1 MKGKVDEKADQMKK
15 PDAILVG
22 DLHIRDDTP
31 KCRLDDFWQT
41 QKRKMLWLKDL
52 WESLDKPPILQ
63 PGDVFHKWKSS
74 PQVINAVLNWLPPMV
89 TIPGNPGKHN
99 YFTQE
104 GFERDALS
112 VVASSKRRWV
122 VLGDRKNWIPEL
134 PNDFMEVHAAL
145 WEKELIQVIPHPS
158 GRRQILITH
167 KMIVQERKPFEGEY
181 AGAFLRRMKSYD
193 LILTGHNHQSFVQ
206 EQHGR
211 LLVNPGSF
219 TRQSTSEDHRPVV
232 YLWHAANNTVEVIYV
247 PIEDGVISKEH
258 IDTPKERDERIAAFV
273 ERLDTDLEVTIR
285 FKDNILTHI
294 EANEIRD
301 MVKERVLEAI
311 DES

>member
-1 MKGKVDEKADQMKK
+1 MVKK
-15 PDAILVG
+15 PDALLVG

-31 KCRLDDFWQT
+31 QCRLDDFWQT
-41 QKRKMLWLKDL
+41 QKRKMLWLKGL
-52 WESLDKPPILQ
+52 WESLDRPPVLQ

-74 PQVINAVLNWLPPMV
+74 PQVINAVLKWLPPMV

-112 VVASSKRRWV
+112 VVASAERGWTILMNPCAIGF
-122 VLGDRKNWIPEL
+122 LGLFPSLWGTEPPSIPKGMSDSFL
-134 PNDFMEVHAAL
+134 
-145 WEKELIQVIPHPS
+145 K
-158 GRRQILITH
+158 ILITH
-167 KMIVQERKPFEGEY
+167 RMIVQERKPFEGEY
-181 AGAFLRRMKSYD
+181 AGAFLRRMKGYN

-232 YLWHAANNTVEVIYV
+232 YLWYAEDNRIETVYV
-247 PIEDGVISKEH
+247 PIEEGVISKEH
-258 IDTPKERDERIAAFV
+258 IDTPKERDERIVAFV
-273 ERLDTDLEVTIR
+273 ERLDTDLKVTIV
-285 FKDNILTHI
+285 FKDNMLAHM

-301 MVKERVLEAI
+301 MVKERLLEAI